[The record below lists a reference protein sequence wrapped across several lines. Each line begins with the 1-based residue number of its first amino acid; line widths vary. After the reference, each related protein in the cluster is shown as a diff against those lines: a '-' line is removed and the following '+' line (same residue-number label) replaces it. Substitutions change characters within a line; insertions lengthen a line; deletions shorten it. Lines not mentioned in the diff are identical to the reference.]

1 MIREYIDNDIIR
13 IIIMIPFFSTAILYY
28 IMKWISHH
36 PWKAIHFSTQ
46 WSAFL
51 YVVAVSLLLEKHIE
65 VATLGFFI
73 VGILLLLS
81 IHLIVQWKKN
91 TEVILK
97 KGLKLV
103 TRICFLL
110 FSLLYIIL
118 ISFEIIELLLTK
130 NW

>member
-1 MIREYIDNDIIR
+1 MINEYIDKDIIR
-13 IIIMIPFFSTAILYY
+13 ILVMIPLFSTIILYF

-46 WSAFL
+46 WSAFF

-65 VATLGFFI
+65 VTTLGFFI

-97 KGLKLV
+97 KGLKVV
-103 TRICFLL
+103 TRLCFLL
-110 FSLLYIIL
+110 FSVLYIIL
-118 ISFEIIELLLTK
+118 ISYEIIEIILTK
-130 NW
+130 KW

>member
-1 MIREYIDNDIIR
+1 MIREYIDYDIIR
-13 IIIMIPFFSTAILYY
+13 ILIIIPIFSTVILYY
-28 IMKWISHH
+28 IMKWISRH

-51 YVVAVSLLLEKHIE
+51 YVVAVSLLLEKHIG
-65 VATLGFFI
+65 VATFGFFI

-81 IHLIVQWKKN
+81 IHLIVQWKKD

-103 TRICFLL
+103 TRVCFLL

-118 ISFEIIELLLTK
+118 ISYEIIELFLVK